1 MPEGGGGGG
10 GSGGGDVKARL
21 QLVGVMEP
29 YTIGEDFESYLHRF
43 NNYME
48 LNSVTDNKY
57 KVQLLTNL
65 VGPSAS
71 QKIYKACRP
80 KEPKEYAYEEIITKC
95 KTIFQ
100 GEKWSI
106 AEHYKFNKRDQ
117 HDGESSSDF
126 AIEFQALAE
135 HCAFGEFRDTALRDR
150 FVAGLRCF
158 RIKAKLL
165 NEAKDSKF
173 EKIVQ
178 LTVNSELIEEN
189 VRAMG
194 HDREVN
200 FVRRQSA
207 GHSRRS
213 SNRSTS
219 RRRWSEQKE
228 GSRSRNRS
236 RSTSPSCDRR
246 RRRYT
251 TETRRCYNCHKYGHL
266 AAACRSKVE
275 YKDSKNS
282 EKTASS
288 DNFKRSKAKVH
299 SVDTDDLRIGTLNLS
314 DSDFSVNSVNFN

>member
-10 GSGGGDVKARL
+10 SGGEAKVRI

-43 NNYME
+43 NNYLE
-48 LNSVTDNKY
+48 LNAVTDNKY
-57 KVQLLTNL
+57 KVQLLLNL

-80 KEPKEYAYEEIITKC
+80 KEPKEYPNEEIYK
-95 KTIFQ
+95 
-100 GEKWSI
+100 
-106 AEHYKFNKRDQ
+106 HYKFNKRDQ
-117 HDGESSSDF
+117 HEGESSSDF
-126 AIEFQALAE
+126 AIELQALAE
-135 HCAFGEFRDTALRDR
+135 HCAFGEFQDTALRDR
-150 FVAGLRCF
+150 FVAGLRCKKV
-158 RIKAKLL
+158 KAKLL

-178 LTVNSELIEEN
+178 LAVNSALIEES
-189 VRAMG
+189 VRVMG
-194 HDREVN
+194 HDRDVN
-200 FVRRQSA
+200 FVRRQSP
-207 GHSRRS
+207 GRSRRS

-219 RRRWSEQKE
+219 RRRRSAQNWDR
-228 GSRSRNRS
+228 SRSRSPS

-275 YKDSKNS
+275 YKDS
-282 EKTASS
+282 
-288 DNFKRSKAKVH
+288 
-299 SVDTDDLRIGTLNLS
+299 
-314 DSDFSVNSVNFN
+314 